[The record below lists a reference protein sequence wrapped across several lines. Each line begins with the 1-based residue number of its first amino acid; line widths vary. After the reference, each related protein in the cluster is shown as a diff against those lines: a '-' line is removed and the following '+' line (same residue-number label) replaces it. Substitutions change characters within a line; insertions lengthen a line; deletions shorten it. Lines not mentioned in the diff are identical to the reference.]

1 MLVRFPILI
10 VIFCSVGEVKLGAL
24 FYWYCLML
32 EHIVEWFMSLSNVK
46 FTIVEEESEIVNPES
61 SFQFIED

>member
-32 EHIVEWFMSLSNVK
+32 EHIVEWSMSLSNVK
-46 FTIVEEESEIVNPES
+46 FAIVDEEIGIHKLESYYQV
-61 SFQFIED
+61 IED